1 MVNLRLKE
9 IIPRRLYGGDYY
21 LLSSPSRYTP

>member
-9 IIPRRLYGGDYY
+9 IIPRR
-21 LLSSPSRYTP
+21 